1 MLHEWTAEATE
12 TDANVYLGRLSLANF
27 DNPVSIDKVEEALVE
42 AIAKPFN
49 VSAEEAAQ
57 GILDIANSN
66 RVAGDLRQ
74 KIVEGVLPPHT
85 RLPSQARI
93 REEYGVSDTVALEAR
108 KVLMA
113 EGLVEGR
120 SGSGTYVREQPV
132 PRRIARAGY
141 RTGVGATPFRQ
152 EQADERVKGTW
163 ESSSEREEA
172 NPAVASRLRI
182 QVGDRVMRTR
192 YLFRAEGEPAML
204 STSWEPLDITGR
216 TPVMLPEEGPLAG
229 RGVVERM
236 AAIDVIVDNVVEE
249 VGARPGLAEEAMA
262 LGGVPGH
269 AVLVIS
275 RILKQ
280 KVLRIYELKIKKFRT
295 T

>member
-1 MLHEWTAEATE
+1 MPFGEQPA
-12 TDANVYLGRLSLANF
+12 YL
-27 DNPVSIDKVEEALVE
+27 
-42 AIAKPFN
+42 
-49 VSAEEAAQ
+49 
-57 GILDIANSN
+57 

-74 KIVEGVLPPHT
+74 KIVDGVLPPHT

-93 REEYGVSDTVALEAR
+93 RAEYGVSDTVALEAR

-120 SGSGTYVREQPV
+120 SGSGTYVRERPV

-141 RTGVGATPFRQ
+141 HTGPACTPFRQ
-152 EQADERVKGTW
+152 EQTDERVKGSW
-163 ESSSEREEA
+163 ESSSGQEEA
-172 NPAVASRLRI
+172 GAAVAGRLRI
-182 QVGDRVMRTR
+182 QRGARVMRTR
-192 YLFRAEGEPAML
+192 YVFRAEGEPAML
-204 STSWEPLDITGR
+204 STSWEPLEVTGR

-236 AAIDVIVDNVVEE
+236 AAIDIVVDNVVEE
-249 VGARPGLAEEAMA
+249 IGSRPGLAEEVMV

-275 RILKQ
+275 RTYCAGGRPVETADVVTLADRHR
-280 KVLRIYELKIKKFRT
+280 VTYHLPVR
-295 T
+295 